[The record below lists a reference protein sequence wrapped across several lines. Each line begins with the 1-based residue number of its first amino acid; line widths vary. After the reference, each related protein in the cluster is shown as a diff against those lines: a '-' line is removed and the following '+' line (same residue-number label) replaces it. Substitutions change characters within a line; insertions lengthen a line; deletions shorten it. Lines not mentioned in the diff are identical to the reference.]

1 MGTVQSSVH
10 LPHEQWK
17 RITGGSMIPHPPSC
31 GWFKAGRGIFHKEK
45 EVMNTFAFGGNYS
58 KIEDGINCTKEV
70 SLENPHRA

>member
-1 MGTVQSSVH
+1 
-10 LPHEQWK
+10 
-17 RITGGSMIPHPPSC
+17 MIPHPPSC